1 MLTYFSFFHVVS
13 DELMSLSPY
22 EMRNLLHHIM
32 SGREFSIKKCQK
44 YQSGYNIVSNNDRVS
59 QVSLCIFF
67 LLISYNVIDSIQH
80 YFERIGFLDIKRPN
94 LVYSHCYVTR
104 LNVRKTVPFQFCL
117 PVFLRIIGKKK
128 QEFLHSS
135 QGIFRNTP
143 TVHCHPTPF

>member
-1 MLTYFSFFHVVS
+1 MGALENLNLTQHMFTFFSFFHVVT

-67 LLISYNVIDSIQH
+67 H
-80 YFERIGFLDIKRPN
+80 
-94 LVYSHCYVTR
+94 
-104 LNVRKTVPFQFCL
+104 
-117 PVFLRIIGKKK
+117 
-128 QEFLHSS
+128 
-135 QGIFRNTP
+135 
-143 TVHCHPTPF
+143 